1 MHDEIADIG
10 TYLARLGFDSPPL
23 PTLETLRQLQRRH
36 TEVFA
41 FETIATL
48 LREPVPVDLPSV
60 ERKLLHDGRGGYCY
74 ELNRL
79 FLGLLRQLGFQV
91 RGITGRVVMGQTDDA
106 MPARTHLLVRVSIDG
121 VDYITDVGFGGMVP
135 TAPLRLDTTDA
146 QPTPHE
152 PYRLARS
159 GGSYILHAR
168 VSGQWRALYRFDLHP
183 QEEIDL
189 VVGNWYVCTHPD
201 SPFLGKLVAART
213 GSGLRRTLSN
223 GSYAIHHLG
232 APSER
237 HELHDPDAVMA
248 LLREEFG
255 IRLPQRPDLRDAIA
269 GVLERESRAEL
280 G

>member
-1 MHDEIADIG
+1 MHDEIADI
-10 TYLARLGFDSPPL
+10 YLARLGFDSPPP
-23 PTLETLRQLQRRH
+23 PTLETLRKLQLRH
-36 TEVFA
+36 TATFP
-41 FETIATL
+41 FETISTL

-79 FLGLLRQLGFQV
+79 YLALLRQLGFQV
-91 RGITGRVVMGQTDDA
+91 RGLTGRVVMGQTDDA
-106 MPARTHLLVRVSIDG
+106 MPPRTHLLVRVSIDG
-121 VDYITDVGFGGMVP
+121 VDYISDVGFGGMVP
-135 TAPLRLDTTDA
+135 TAPLRLDSTDA

-152 PYRLARS
+152 AYRLARS
-159 GGSYILHAR
+159 GGSYILQAR
-168 VSGQWRALYRFDLHP
+168 VSSVWRALYRFDLHP
-183 QEEIDL
+183 TEEIDL

-213 GSGLRRTLSN
+213 GPGLRRTLSN
-223 GSYAIHHLG
+223 GSYAIHRLG

-237 HELHDPDAVMA
+237 HELHDPEVVMT

-255 IRLPQRPDLRDAIA
+255 IRLPQRPGMRAAIA
-269 GVLERESRAEL
+269 GVLEDARATA

>member
-10 TYLARLGFDSPPL
+10 TYLARLGFDAPPL

-36 TEVFA
+36 TEVFP

-79 FLGLLRQLGFQV
+79 FLALLRQLGFQV
-91 RGITGRVVMGQTDDA
+91 RGITGRVVMGQTGDA
-106 MPARTHLLVRVSIDG
+106 LPARTHLLVRVSIDG

-159 GGSYILHAR
+159 GGSYILYAR
-168 VSGQWRALYRFDLHP
+168 VTGQWRALYRFDLHP

-201 SPFLGKLVAART
+201 SPFLGNLIVART
-213 GSGLRRTLSN
+213 APGLRRTLSN
-223 GSYAIHHLG
+223 GSYAIHRLG

-237 HELHDPDAVMA
+237 RELHDPDAVMI
-248 LLREEFG
+248 LLRDEFG
-255 IRLPQRPDLRDAIA
+255 IRLPQHPDLRDAIA